1 MATEGVEVQVFGDR
15 EALVRAGAEALAETI
30 GRAATERGV
39 CRIALSGGS
48 TPKPVFARM
57 AATGRPDAEAWRRTH
72 VFWVDERCVPPDH
85 ADSNYRMACEALFDH
100 VLPASIHRMV
110 GEADP
115 ERAAADYEA
124 LLRTHFGVAPGEIP
138 VFDLVLLGMGDD
150 GHIASL
156 FPGNAALD
164 ERERLVVAPYVGKF
178 SAHRISLTYPVLEAA
193 RERLVLVSG
202 AGKHPAVTRV
212 LGDEAAPSADPLPA
226 QRLRPT
232 RGRTRWLLDRSAAKG
247 RI

>member
-1 MATEGVEVQVFGDR
+1 MATEGVEVQVFADR
-15 EALVRAGAEALAETI
+15 DALVRAGAEALAEAIT
-30 GRAATERGV
+30 AALSERGV

-57 AATGRPDAEAWRRTH
+57 AATGRPNAEAWRRTH

-115 ERAAADYEA
+115 ARAAADYEA
-124 LLRTHFGVAPGEIP
+124 LLRAHFGVAPGEVP

-156 FPGNAALD
+156 FPGNEALD
-164 ERERLVVAPYVGKF
+164 ERERLVVAPYVDKF
-178 SAHRISLTYPVLEAA
+178 SAHRITLTYPVLEAA

-202 AGKHPAVTRV
+202 AGKHPALQRV
-212 LGDEAAPSADPLPA
+212 LGEETASSADPLPA

-232 RGRTRWLLDRSAAKG
+232 RGRTRWFLDRAAAEG
-247 RI
+247 A